1 MSATTEEA
9 SPTTALEAKHR
20 TPKAGSPRPRIGRRR
35 SGSGGRRARIIV
47 ISAVAYLIAIIFLL
61 PYIEMI
67 SVAVRPANELLS
79 RTIFPTRVDFA
90 NFLTIWST
98 GFGSNLSTSLEVAGG
113 ATILVL
119 LVAIPAA
126 YYTAR
131 RTFRGRAAFLLLVLA
146 TQMFQPAAM
155 LVGIQREFL
164 SFNLPSPTLSLILI
178 NAGFNMAFAVWIL
191 NAFFS
196 SIPVELE
203 EAAMVDG
210 STRLGA
216 VRRITIPIAMPGIVT
231 ALIFTF
237 ISAWNEFLVALTL
250 TLGASPVQRPLTVT
264 INDYIGH
271 YSIDWGH
278 LFAGSLIATIPV
290 IILFA
295 LIEGRVVSGLTAG
308 AIK

>member
-1 MSATTEEA
+1 M
-9 SPTTALEAKHR
+9 TAL
-20 TPKAGSPRPRIGRRR
+20 TPKPVLRRQT
-35 SGSGGRRARIIV
+35 RRVRVRTVVLAV
-47 ISAVAYLIAIIFLL
+47 VAYAVAIVFLL
-61 PYIEMI
+61 PYLEMI
-67 SVAVRPANELLS
+67 SVAVRPHSELLS
-79 RTIFPTRVDFA
+79 RTLLPTRLDFS

-98 GFGSNLSTSLEVAGG
+98 GFGGNLATSLEVAGG

-119 LVAIPAA
+119 LVALPAA

-131 RTFRGRAAFLLLVLA
+131 NRFRGRTPFLLLVLA

-164 SFNLPSPTLSLILI
+164 NFNLPSPTISLILI

-210 STRLGA
+210 ASRIGA
-216 VRRITIPIAMPGIVT
+216 VVRVTLPLALPGVVT

-250 TLGASPVQRPLTVT
+250 TLGAPSDQRPLTVT
-264 INDYIGH
+264 INDYIGQ

-278 LFAGSLIATIPV
+278 LFAGALIATVPV

-295 LIEGRVVSGLTAG
+295 FIEGRVVSGLTAG

>member
-1 MSATTEEA
+1 M
-9 SPTTALEAKHR
+9 TALATPTGTAKSGVAAR
-20 TPKAGSPRPRIGRRR
+20 RLPSGRRR
-35 SGSGGRRARIIV
+35 GGAASAKKLILALAAYIV
-47 ISAVAYLIAIIFLL
+47 AILFLL
-61 PYIEMI
+61 PYVEMVI
-67 SVAVRPANELLS
+67 VAGRPAKELLS
-79 RTIFPTRVDFA
+79 R
-90 NFLTIWST
+90 NFLPTHFDWSNFATIWTT
-98 GFGSNLSTSLEVAGG
+98 GFGGNLSTSLQVAGG
-113 ATILVL
+113 ATIVVL
-119 LVAIPAA
+119 IVALPAA

-131 RTFRGRAAFLLLVLA
+131 HRFRGRAVFLLLVLA

-164 SFNLPSPTLSLILI
+164 GFNLPSPTLSLILI
-178 NAGFNMAFAVWIL
+178 NAGFNLAFAVWIL
-191 NAFFS
+191 NAFVS

-203 EAAMVDG
+203 EAAVVDG
-210 STRLGA
+210 CTRIGA
-216 VRRITIPIAMPGIVT
+216 MMRITLPLAMPGIVT

-250 TLGASPVQRPLTVT
+250 TLSAPESARPLTVA
-264 INDYIGH
+264 INSYVGQ

-278 LFAGSLIATIPV
+278 LFAGSLVAMIPV

>member
-1 MSATTEEA
+1 MA
-9 SPTTALEAKHR
+9 SRHT
-20 TPKAGSPRPRIGRRR
+20 IGRRTKK
-35 SGSGGRRARIIV
+35 IV
-47 ISAVAYLIAIIFLL
+47 IAVAAYLIAILFVL
-61 PYIEMI
+61 PYVEMI
-67 SVAVRPANELLS
+67 SVAVRPKSELLS
-79 RTIFPTRVDFA
+79 RALFPVNADFS

-98 GFGSNLSTSLEVAGG
+98 GFGSNLTTSLQVAGG
-113 ATILVL
+113 ATLLVL
-119 LVAIPAA
+119 LVALPAA
-126 YYTAR
+126 YYTSR
-131 RTFRGRAAFLLLVLA
+131 REFRGRAVFLLLVLA

-164 SFNLPSPTLSLILI
+164 SFNLPSPIFSLILI

-191 NAFFS
+191 NAFFG

-210 STRLGA
+210 CSRLGA
-216 VRRITIPIAMPGIVT
+216 VRRITLPLAMPGIVT

-250 TLGASPVQRPLTVT
+250 TLGSSADQRPLTVT
-264 INDYIGH
+264 INDYIGQ

-278 LFAGSLIATIPV
+278 LFAGSLVATVP
-290 IILFA
+290 IIVLFA